1 MGILDR
7 QRQKE
12 STNLVRPEP
21 SEGTSLATLVRDE
34 VDLVGEVPDIV
45 KRIELVQNYFLRQM
59 DDGSSKARKFRRM
72 LAMIAQEGMEEL
84 RDAPPEA
91 IEFYFMRA
99 AGLIYWSA
107 TGIKIQNI
115 PWPKD
120 FESPEELDKIDSYMG
135 EKETRE
141 IA

>member
-7 QRQKE
+7 QRQKDPT
-12 STNLVRPEP
+12 SLVRPEALG
-21 SEGTSLATLVRDE
+21 GTSSGTLVRDE
-34 VDLVGEVPDIV
+34 VELGDAPDVV

-59 DDGSSKARKFRRM
+59 DDGSSKAKKFRRM

-120 FESPEELDKIDSYMG
+120 FEVPRELSRIDTYMDEE
-135 EKETRE
+135 ETRE
-141 IA
+141 LA